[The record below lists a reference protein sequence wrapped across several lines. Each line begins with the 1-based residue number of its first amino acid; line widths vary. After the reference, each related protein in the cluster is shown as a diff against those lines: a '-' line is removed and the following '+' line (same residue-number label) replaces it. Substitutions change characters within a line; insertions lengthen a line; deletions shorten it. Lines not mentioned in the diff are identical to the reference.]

1 MSRIF
6 TQIFYVLIFVFA
18 GNMAAQAQS
27 ITVSGTVK
35 DKQSKEGLA
44 GVSLTIKGQ
53 SGGTASTANGNF
65 SFSTTAKVPFT
76 LVASYVGYGAVE
88 QQITGSTSG
97 IYLEIETAVVLGGDV
112 VVSASRTPERILE
125 SPVSIE
131 RMSAATIREIA
142 APSFYDALNNMKG
155 VESSTQSLT
164 FKSINTRGFNSNG
177 NTRFNQY
184 IDGMDNQAPGL
195 NFSVGNIVGI
205 TELDV
210 DNVELLPGASSALYG
225 AGGINGTLLMTSK
238 DPFKYPGASFQFK
251 TGMNHVNDGDSK
263 VQPFRQLDVRMAKSW
278 NNKFGVKAAFSFLQA
293 KDWFGNNYS
302 NFDRVARTAKLGD
315 RSSDPNYDGIN
326 VYGDEVSQ
334 NMRNVA
340 LNVQNGTIAG
350 INTATGGLIPN
361 IKSTLDGAFGAAIP
375 NAAQQAGFLATLPA
389 ALRSTVQNYLPFYVG
404 LKAGLIPDQNISR
417 TGYNE
422 ENLVDYDTKSLKA
435 SGALYYNISN
445 TVQVVGQA
453 NWGTGTSV
461 YTGSD
466 RYSLRNF
473 NIGQY
478 KLELK
483 GEDFFLKGYTTQER
497 SGDSYISSI
506 LGSYINEVSKPSTTW
521 FPQYIGNYVGARA
534 AGQTDAQAQAFAR
547 SVADQGRFV
556 PGSAQYEVAKDK
568 ILNTTISATNI
579 NSADPSKS
587 VYGAKF
593 DDKSNLYHYEG
604 MYNFTNLF
612 NKVVEFQVG
621 ASYRLYDLN
630 SAGTIFNDL
639 NESID
644 IKEYGAFAQIGK
656 KLFNDKVKF
665 TFAGR
670 YDKSQNFEG
679 RFTPR
684 ITGVFTVAKN
694 NNIRISYQTGYR
706 NPTTQNQYIDLS
718 VGGGS
723 QRLIGGLPEI
733 MFGKYHLDS
742 NKPYTDVSYR
752 AYLASSATNVLNGLP
767 NPALLRAYNFDVR
780 GVRPES
786 VQSYEL
792 GYKGLILPNLLID
805 AYGYYNIYKDFI
817 TAVDVYQNV
826 GVSFVKFGVPVN
838 AEGKVTS
845 YGTALGLDYLVGKW
859 NVSGNVS
866 YNQIGDLPVNYIND
880 FNTPKIRYN
889 LGLGN
894 KEIIKNFGFN
904 VSYRWQDQFYWN
916 SSFASGQV
924 PAYSSLDA
932 QVSLRIPSV
941 QSVIKLGGSNVLNKY
956 YFTSYGNPSAGA
968 IYYIA
973 YSFNP

>member
-6 TQIFYVLIFVFA
+6 TQIFYVLLLMCTI
-18 GNMAAQAQS
+18 NIAAQAQS

-53 SGGTASTANGNF
+53 SGGTASTANGTF
-65 SFSTTAKVPFT
+65 SFSTTAKLPFT
-76 LVASYVGYGAVE
+76 LVASYVGYVTVE

-97 IYLEIETAVVLGGDV
+97 INLEMETAIVLGGDV

-155 VESSTQSLT
+155 VESSMQSLT

-238 DPFKYPGASFQFK
+238 DPFRYSGASFQYK
-251 TGMNHVNDGDSK
+251 TGVNHVNDNNST
-263 VQPFRQLDVRMAKSW
+263 VQPFNQLDVRMAKSW

-302 NFDRVARTAKLGD
+302 NFDRVSRTIKSGD
-315 RSSDPNYDGIN
+315 RSDPNYDGIN
-326 VYGDEVSQ
+326 TYGDELSQ

-340 LNVQNGTIAG
+340 QSVLASGQATYIKNYGLATGGQVPNPAQIATFLSTNAQTRPFYVG
-350 INTATGGLIPN
+350 INTPGLIPN
-361 IKSTLDGAFGAAIP
+361 
-375 NAAQQAGFLATLPA
+375 
-389 ALRSTVQNYLPFYVG
+389 
-404 LKAGLIPDQNISR
+404 QNITR
-417 TGYNE
+417 NGYNE
-422 ENLVDYDTKSLKA
+422 SDLVDYNTQSLKA
-435 SGALYYNISN
+435 SGALYYNISS
-445 TVQVVGQA
+445 TVQATFLA

-483 GEDFFLKGYTTQER
+483 GEDFLLRGYTTQER

-506 LGSYINEVSKPSTTW
+506 LGSYINEKAKVSQAW
-521 FPQYIGNYVGARA
+521 FPEYVGNYVGARA
-534 AGQTDAQAQAFAR
+534 AGQTDAQAQITAR
-547 SVADQGRFV
+547 TAANSASTGGSAYFQ
-556 PGSAQYEVAKDK
+556 PGSTQFLQAKEQ
-568 ILNTTISATNI
+568 IMNTTISA
-579 NSADPSKS
+579 SDPGKGI
-587 VYGAKF
+587 YGAKF
-593 DDKSNLYHYEG
+593 DDKTNLYHYEG

-612 NKVVEFQVG
+612 DKVVEFQVG

-644 IKEYGAFAQIGK
+644 IKEYGAFGQIGK
-656 KLFNDKVKF
+656 KLFNDKLKF

-694 NNIRISYQTGYR
+694 NNIRVSYQTGYR

-733 MFGKYHLDS
+733 MFTKYHFDS
-742 NKPYTDVSYR
+742 NKPFTDVSYR
-752 AYLASSATNVLNGLP
+752 AFLASAATTGTP
-767 NPALLRAYNFDVR
+767 NQALLQQYTFDSR

-826 GVSFVKFGVPVN
+826 NGSFVKFGVPVN
-838 AEGKVTS
+838 AEGEVTS
-845 YGTALGLDYLVGKW
+845 YGAALGLDYLVGKW
-859 NVSGNVS
+859 NMSANVS
-866 YNQIGDLPVNYIND
+866 YNQIGELPVNYIND

-904 VSYRWQDQFYWN
+904 VAYRWQDQFYWN

-941 QSVIKLGGSNVLNKY
+941 QSVVKLGGSNVLNKY
-956 YFTSYGNPSAGA
+956 YITSYGNPMAGA
-968 IYYIA
+968 IYYVGLT
-973 YSFNP
+973 FNP

>member
-53 SGGTASTANGNF
+53 SGGTASTANGSF

-76 LVASYVGYGAVE
+76 LVASYVGYGTVE

-97 IYLEIETAVVLGGDV
+97 INLEIETAVVLGGDV

-155 VESSTQSLT
+155 VESSAQSLT

-205 TELDV
+205 TELDI

-238 DPFKYPGASFQFK
+238 DPFKYPGASFQYK
-251 TGMNHVNDGDSK
+251 TGVNHVNDDNSS
-263 VQPFRQLDVRMAKSW
+263 VQPFNQLDVRMAKSW

-293 KDWFGNNYS
+293 KDWYGNNFS
-302 NFDRVARTAKLGD
+302 NFDRVSRTVKSGD
-315 RSSDPNYDGIN
+315 RSDPNYDGIN
-326 VYGDEVSQ
+326 TYGDELSQ

-340 LNVQNGTIAG
+340 QSVLASG
-350 INTATGGLIPN
+350 TATFVKNYGLATGGMVPSQTQINSFLSTNAQTRPFYAGLNTPGLIPN
-361 IKSTLDGAFGAAIP
+361 
-375 NAAQQAGFLATLPA
+375 
-389 ALRSTVQNYLPFYVG
+389 
-404 LKAGLIPDQNISR
+404 QNITR
-417 TGYNE
+417 NGYQE
-422 ENLVDYDTKSLKA
+422 ADLVDYNTKSLKA
-435 SGALYYNISN
+435 SGALYYNISS
-445 TVQVVGQA
+445 TVQATLQA

-483 GEDFFLKGYTTQER
+483 GEDFMLRGYTTQER

-506 LGSYINEVSKPSTTW
+506 LGSYINEKSKISQAW
-521 FPQYIGNYVGARA
+521 FPEYVGNYVGARSL
-534 AGQTDAQAQAFAR
+534 GQTDAQAQITARTAANSASSGGSAYFA
-547 SVADQGRFV
+547 
-556 PGSAQYEVAKDK
+556 PGSPQFLQAKDE
-568 ILNTTISATNI
+568 IMNTTISA
-579 NSADPSKS
+579 SDPSKGI
-587 VYGAKF
+587 YGAKF

-604 MYNFTNLF
+604 LYNFTNLF

-644 IKEYGAFAQIGK
+644 IKEYGAFGQIGK
-656 KLFNDKVKF
+656 KFFNDKVKF

-684 ITGVFTVAKN
+684 VTGVFTVAKN
-694 NNIRISYQTGYR
+694 NNIRVSYQTGYR

-733 MFGKYHLDS
+733 IFSKYHLDT

-752 AYLASSATNVLNGLP
+752 AFLASAATTGAP
-767 NPALLRAYNFDVR
+767 NPALLKQYNFDAK

-792 GYKGLILPNLLID
+792 GYKGLLLPNLLLD

-826 GVSFVKFGVPVN
+826 GGSFVKFGVPVN

-845 YGTALGLDYLVGKW
+845 YGAALGLDYLVGKW

-968 IYYIA
+968 IYYVAI
-973 YSFNP
+973 SFNP

>member
-1 MSRIF
+1 MSKLF
-6 TQIFYVLIFVFA
+6 TQIFYVFLLVCATGFA
-18 GNMAAQAQS
+18 VQAQN

-35 DKQSKEGLA
+35 DRQTKEPLV
-44 GVSLTIKGQ
+44 GVTVVIKGQ
-53 SGGTASTANGNF
+53 TGGTATSASGAF
-65 SFSTTAKVPFT
+65 SFTTAAKAPFT
-76 LVASYVGYGAVE
+76 LSASYVGYGTIE
-88 QQITGSTSG
+88 QQVTGATTGIT
-97 IYLEIETAVVLGGDV
+97 IEMEAGTILGGDV

-131 RMSAATIREIA
+131 RMSAASIREIA
-142 APSFYDALNNMKG
+142 APSFYDAINNMKG
-155 VESSTQSLT
+155 VESSMQSLT

-238 DPFKYPGASFQFK
+238 DPFKYKGASFQYK
-251 TGMNHVNDGDSK
+251 TGVNHVNDNNSS
-263 VQPFRQLDVRMAKSW
+263 VQPYNQLDVRLAKSW

-302 NFDRVARTAKLGD
+302 NFDRNARTAKSGD
-315 RSSDPNYDGIN
+315 RNSDTNYDGIN

-340 LNVQNGTIAG
+340 QSVVAAGTATFIRNFG
-350 INTATGGLIPN
+350 TATGGLVP
-361 IKSTLDGAFGAAIP
+361 SQ
-375 NAAQQAGFLATLPA
+375 AQINSFLATNA
-389 ALRSTVQNYLPFYVG
+389 QTQPFFVG
-404 LKAGLIPDQNISR
+404 LNTPGLIPNQNVSR

-422 ENLVDYDTKSLKA
+422 ENLVDYDTKSLKV
-435 SGALYYNISN
+435 SGAAYYNITN
-445 TVQVVGQA
+445 TVQAVAQA

-478 KLELK
+478 KLEVK
-483 GEDFFLKGYTTQER
+483 GQDFFVKAYTTQER

-534 AGQTDAQAQAFAR
+534 AGQSDASAHAIAR
-547 SVADQGRFV
+547 GAANQGRFE
-556 PGSAQYEVAKDK
+556 PGSAQFETAKQR
-568 ILNTTISATNI
+568 IMNTTISSTDFTKGI
-579 NSADPSKS
+579 
-587 VYGAKF
+587 YGAKF

-604 MYNFTNLF
+604 MYNFTNAF
-612 NKVVEFQVG
+612 NNVVEFQVG

-644 IKEYGAFAQIGK
+644 INEYGAFAQIGK

-670 YDKSQNFEG
+670 YDKSMNFEG

-694 NNIRISYQTGYR
+694 NNIRVSYQTGYR

-733 MFGKYHLDS
+733 MFGKYNLNG
-742 NKPYTDVSYR
+742 NKAFTDVSYR
-752 AYLASSATNVLNGLP
+752 AFVGSAAVGTP
-767 NPALLRAYNFDVR
+767 NPALLQQYTFDDR

-805 AYGYYNIYKDFI
+805 AYGYYNMYKDFI

-826 GVSFVKFGVPVN
+826 GTLAAPNFVKFGVPVN
-838 AEGKVTS
+838 AAGEVTS
-845 YGTALGLDYLVGKW
+845 YGAALGLDYLVG
-859 NVSGNVS
+859 NYNFSGNVS

-880 FNTPKIRYN
+880 FNTPKVRFN
-889 LGLGN
+889 LGFGN

-904 VSYRWQDQFYWN
+904 VSYRWQDKFYWN
-916 SSFASGQV
+916 SSFASGDV
-924 PAYSSLDA
+924 PSYSSVDA
-932 QVSLRIPSV
+932 QVSLKIPSV
-941 QSVIKLGGSNVLNKY
+941 MSSIKLGGSNILNKY
-956 YFTSYGNPSAGA
+956 YITSYGNPAAGA
-968 IYYIA
+968 IYYLGFT
-973 YSFNP
+973 FNP

>member
-6 TQIFYVLIFVFA
+6 TQILFA
-18 GNMAAQAQS
+18 LLLMCTMNLTAQAQR
-27 ITVSGTVK
+27 ITVSGSVK
-35 DKQSKEGLA
+35 DKQSKEGLS
-44 GVSLTIKGQ
+44 GVSLMVKGQ
-53 SGGTASTANGNF
+53 PGGTASAADGAF
-65 SFSTTAKVPFT
+65 SFSTAAKFPFT
-76 LVASYVGYGAVE
+76 LVASYVGYGTVE
-88 QQITGSTSG
+88 QLINSTATG
-97 IYLEIETAVVLGGDV
+97 IVVEMEAAVLLGGDV

-131 RMSAATIREIA
+131 RMSAASIRDIA

-210 DNVELLPGASSALYG
+210 DHVELLPGASSALYG

-238 DPFKYPGASFQFK
+238 DPFKYQGASFQYK
-251 TGMNHVNDGDSK
+251 SGVNHVNDENSS
-263 VQPFRQLDVRMAKSW
+263 VQPFNQLDVRLAKSW
-278 NNKFGVKAAFSFLQA
+278 NKKFGVKAAFSFLQA

-302 NFDRVARTAKLGD
+302 NFDRNARTAKTGD
-315 RSSDPNYDGIN
+315 RSSDTNYDGIN

-340 LNVQNGTIAG
+340 LSVQNATISG
-350 INTATGGLIPN
+350 INAGSGGAIPN
-361 IKSTLDGAFGAAIP
+361 IKALMDGTFGAAIP
-375 NAAQQAGFLATLPA
+375 NAAQQAGFLAGLPA
-389 ALRSTVQNYLPFYVG
+389 ALRPAVQNYLPFYVG
-404 LKAGLIPDQNISR
+404 LKANLIPDQNVSR
-417 TGYNE
+417 TGYQE
-422 ENLVDYDTKSLKA
+422 SDLVDYDTKSLKA
-435 SGALYYNISN
+435 SGAVYYNFTN
-445 TVQVVGQA
+445 TIQAVAQA

-483 GEDFFLKGYTTQER
+483 GEDFYLKGYTTQER

-521 FPQYIGNYVGARA
+521 FPQYIGNYIGARA
-534 AGQTDAQAQAFAR
+534 AGQNDAAAHVLAR
-547 SVADQGRFV
+547 NAANQGRFA
-556 PGSAQYEVAKDK
+556 PGSAGYENAKNT
-568 ILNTTISATNI
+568 IMNTTISATSI
-579 NSADPSKS
+579 NSTDPTKS
-587 VYGAKF
+587 VYGARF

-604 MYNFTNLF
+604 MYNFTNAF

-644 IKEYGAFAQIGK
+644 INEYGAFAQVGK
-656 KLFNDKVKF
+656 KMLNDKLKI

-684 ITGVFTVAKN
+684 ITGVFTVARN
-694 NNIRISYQTGYR
+694 NNIRASYQTGYR
-706 NPTTQNQYIDLS
+706 NPTTQNQYIDLA

-733 MFGKYHLDS
+733 IFNKYHLDA

-752 AYLASSATNVLNGLP
+752 AFLASAATGTP
-767 NPALLRAYNFDVR
+767 NPALLQQYTFDSR

-792 GYKGLILPNLLID
+792 GYKGLILPNLLVD

-817 TAVDVYQNV
+817 TAIDVYQNV
-826 GVSFVKFGVPVN
+826 GTAASPTFVKFGVPVN
-838 AEGKVTS
+838 AEGEVSS
-845 YGTALGLDYLVGKW
+845 YGAALGLDYLINKW
-859 NVSGNVS
+859 TLSGNVS

-880 FNTPKIRYN
+880 FNTPKIRFN

-894 KEIIKNFGFN
+894 REVIKNFGFN
-904 VSYRWQDQFYWN
+904 VSYRWQDKFYWN
-916 SSFASGQV
+916 SSFASGDV

-932 QVSLRIPSV
+932 QVSLQIPSV
-941 QSVIKLGGSNVLNKY
+941 KSAIKLGGSNVMNKY
-956 YFTSYGNPSAGA
+956 YITSYGNPAAGA

>member
-1 MSRIF
+1 MSRII
-6 TQIFYVLIFVFA
+6 TKIFFVLLFMCTINSFA
-18 GNMAAQAQS
+18 KAQS
-27 ITVSGTVK
+27 VTVTGIVK
-35 DKQSKEGLA
+35 DRQSKEGVA

-53 SGGTASTANGNF
+53 SGGTASTSNGTF
-65 SFSTTAKVPFT
+65 SFSTSAKLPFT
-76 LVASYVGYGAVE
+76 LVASSVGYGTVE
-88 QQITGSTSG
+88 QQITNATTG
-97 IYLEIETAVVLGGDV
+97 INIEMETAVLLGGDV

-155 VESSTQSLT
+155 VESSMQSLT

-205 TELDV
+205 TELDI

-238 DPFKYPGASFQFK
+238 DPFKYQGASFQYK
-251 TGMNHVNDGDSK
+251 SGVNHVNDDNSS
-263 VQPFRQLDVRMAKSW
+263 VQPFNQLDVRLAKSW
-278 NNKFGVKAAFSFLQA
+278 NKKFGVKAAFSFLQA

-302 NFDRVARTAKLGD
+302 NFDRNARTAKTGD
-315 RSSDPNYDGIN
+315 RNSDTNYDGVN

-340 LNVQNGTIAG
+340 QSVVAAGTATYVRNYG
-350 INTATGGLIPN
+350 LATGGLVPSQTQIN
-361 IKSTLDGAFGAAIP
+361 T
-375 NAAQQAGFLATLPA
+375 FLASNAQT
-389 ALRSTVQNYLPFYVG
+389 QPFYVG
-404 LKAGLIPDQNISR
+404 LNTPGLIPNQNVSR

-422 ENLVDYDTKSLKA
+422 SDLVDYDTKSLKA
-435 SGALYYNISN
+435 SGAVYYNFTSTIQA
-445 TVQVVGQA
+445 VAQA

-478 KLELK
+478 KIELK
-483 GEDFFLKGYTTQER
+483 GQDFYLKGYTTQER

-534 AGQTDAQAQAFAR
+534 AGQSDAAAQVIAR
-547 SVADQGRFV
+547 NAANQGRFL
-556 PGSAQYEVAKDK
+556 PGSAEYEAAKNT
-568 ILNTTISATNI
+568 IMNTTISATSI
-579 NSADPSKS
+579 NSTDPTKS

-604 MYNFTNLF
+604 MYNFTNAF
-612 NKVVEFQVG
+612 NNVVEFQVG

-644 IKEYGAFAQIGK
+644 INEYGAFAQVGK
-656 KLFNDKVKF
+656 KMLNDKLKV

-694 NNIRISYQTGYR
+694 NNIRVSYQTGYR

-733 MFGKYHLDS
+733 IFGKYKLDS

-752 AYLASSATNVLNGLP
+752 AFLSSAATGTA
-767 NPALLRAYNFDVR
+767 NPALLQQYTFDTR

-792 GYKGLILPNLLID
+792 GYKGLIMPNLLVD

-826 GVSFVKFGVPVN
+826 GTLASPTFVKFGVPVN
-838 AEGKVTS
+838 AAGEVTS
-845 YGTALGLDYLVGKW
+845 YGAALGLDYLINKW
-859 NVSGNVS
+859 TLSGNVS

-880 FNTPKIRYN
+880 FNTPKIRFN

-894 KEIIKNFGFN
+894 REIIKNFGFN
-904 VSYRWQDQFYWN
+904 LSYRWQDKFYWN
-916 SSFASGQV
+916 SSFASGDV

-932 QVSLRIPSV
+932 QVSLQIPSV
-941 QSVIKLGGSNVLNKY
+941 KSAIKLGGSNVMNKY
-956 YFTSYGNPSAGA
+956 YITSYGNPAAGA
-968 IYYIA
+968 IYYIS

>member
-76 LVASYVGYGAVE
+76 LVASYVGYGTVE

-97 IYLEIETAVVLGGDV
+97 INLEIETAVVLGGDV

-205 TELDV
+205 TELDI

-238 DPFKYPGASFQFK
+238 DPFKYPGASFQYK
-251 TGMNHVNDGDSK
+251 TGVNHVNDDNSS
-263 VQPFRQLDVRMAKSW
+263 VQPFNQLDVRMAKSW

-293 KDWFGNNYS
+293 KDWYGNNFS
-302 NFDRVARTAKLGD
+302 NFDRVSRTVKSGD
-315 RSSDPNYDGIN
+315 RSDPNYDGIN
-326 VYGDEVSQ
+326 TYGDELSQ

-340 LNVQNGTIAG
+340 QSVLASG
-350 INTATGGLIPN
+350 TATFVKNYGLATGGMIPSQTQINSFLSTNAQTRPFYAGLNTPGLIPN
-361 IKSTLDGAFGAAIP
+361 
-375 NAAQQAGFLATLPA
+375 
-389 ALRSTVQNYLPFYVG
+389 
-404 LKAGLIPDQNISR
+404 QNITR
-417 TGYNE
+417 NGYQE
-422 ENLVDYDTKSLKA
+422 ADLVDYNTKSLKA
-435 SGALYYNISN
+435 SGALYYNISS
-445 TVQVVGQA
+445 TVQATLQA

-483 GEDFFLKGYTTQER
+483 GEDFMLRGYTTQER

-506 LGSYINEVSKPSTTW
+506 LGSYINEKSKISQAW
-521 FPQYIGNYVGARA
+521 FPEYVGNYVGARSL
-534 AGQTDAQAQAFAR
+534 GQTDAQAQITARTAANSASSGGSAYFA
-547 SVADQGRFV
+547 
-556 PGSAQYEVAKDK
+556 PGSPQFLQAKDE
-568 ILNTTISATNI
+568 IMNTTISA
-579 NSADPSKS
+579 SDPSKGI
-587 VYGAKF
+587 YGAKF

-604 MYNFTNLF
+604 LYNFTNLF

-644 IKEYGAFAQIGK
+644 IKEYGAFGQIGK
-656 KLFNDKVKF
+656 KFFNDKVKF

-684 ITGVFTVAKN
+684 VTGVFTVAKN
-694 NNIRISYQTGYR
+694 NNIRVSYQTGYR

-968 IYYIA
+968 IYYVAI
-973 YSFNP
+973 SFNP

>member
-1 MSRIF
+1 MSRVF

-18 GNMAAQAQS
+18 GNMATQAQS

-53 SGGTASTANGNF
+53 SGGTASTANGSF

-76 LVASYVGYGAVE
+76 LVASYVGYGTVE

-97 IYLEIETAVVLGGDV
+97 INLEIETAVVLGGDV

-155 VESSTQSLT
+155 VESSMQSLT
-164 FKSINTRGFNSNG
+164 FRSINTRGFNSNG

-238 DPFKYPGASFQFK
+238 DPFKYPGASFQYK
-251 TGMNHVNDGDSK
+251 TGVNHVNDDNSS
-263 VQPFRQLDVRMAKSW
+263 VQPFNQLDVRMAKSW

-293 KDWFGNNYS
+293 KDWFGNNFS
-302 NFDRVARTAKLGD
+302 NFDRVSRTVKSGD
-315 RSSDPNYDGIN
+315 RSDPNYDGIN
-326 VYGDEVSQ
+326 TYGDELSQ

-340 LNVQNGTIAG
+340 QSVLASGTAEFIKNYGLQTGGGVPTQSQITNFLSTNTRMRPFYAGLNTP
-350 INTATGGLIPN
+350 GLIPN
-361 IKSTLDGAFGAAIP
+361 
-375 NAAQQAGFLATLPA
+375 
-389 ALRSTVQNYLPFYVG
+389 
-404 LKAGLIPDQNISR
+404 QNITR
-417 TGYNE
+417 NGYQE
-422 ENLVDYDTKSLKA
+422 ADLVDYNTKSLKA
-435 SGALYYNISN
+435 SGALYYNISS
-445 TVQVVGQA
+445 TVQATLQA

-483 GEDFFLKGYTTQER
+483 GEDFMLRGYTTQER

-506 LGSYINEVSKPSTTW
+506 LGSYINEKSKISQAW
-521 FPQYIGNYVGARA
+521 FPEYVGNYVGARSL
-534 AGQTDAQAQAFAR
+534 GQTDAQAQITARTAANSASSGGSAYFA
-547 SVADQGRFV
+547 
-556 PGSAQYEVAKDK
+556 PGSPQFLQAKDE
-568 ILNTTISATNI
+568 IMNTTISA
-579 NSADPSKS
+579 SDPSKGI
-587 VYGAKF
+587 YGAKF

-604 MYNFTNLF
+604 LYNFTNLF

-644 IKEYGAFAQIGK
+644 IKEYGAFGQIGK
-656 KLFNDKVKF
+656 KFFNDKVKF

-684 ITGVFTVAKN
+684 VTGVFTVAKN
-694 NNIRISYQTGYR
+694 NNIRLSYQTGYR

-733 MFGKYHLDS
+733 IFSKYHLDT

-752 AYLASSATNVLNGLP
+752 AFLASAATTGTP
-767 NPALLRAYNFDVR
+767 NPALLQQYNFDAK

-792 GYKGLILPNLLID
+792 GYKGLLLPNLLLD

-826 GVSFVKFGVPVN
+826 GGSFVKFGVPVN

-845 YGTALGLDYLVGKW
+845 YGAALGLDYLVGKW

-968 IYYIA
+968 IYYVAI
-973 YSFNP
+973 SFNP